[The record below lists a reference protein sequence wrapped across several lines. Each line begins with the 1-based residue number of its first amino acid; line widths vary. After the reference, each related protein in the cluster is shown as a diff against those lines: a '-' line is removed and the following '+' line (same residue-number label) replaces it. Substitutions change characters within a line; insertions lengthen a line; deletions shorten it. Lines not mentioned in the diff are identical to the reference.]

1 MDKAIYFDMD
11 GTIVNLYGVKD
22 WLPKLLSSNPTPYE
36 QAKPLCNMQAL
47 ARLLNG
53 LQKKGY
59 NIGIVSWLCKGG
71 SQEYDEQVAK
81 AKHKWL
87 NKHLK
92 SVKFNEINIS
102 KHGTPKSTMVK
113 HMQGILFDDEADNR
127 KHWQGKAYPPENIF
141 SELKFLSK
149 NA

>member
-11 GTIVNLYGVKD
+11 GTIANLYGVKD
-22 WLPKLLSSNPTPYE
+22 WLPKLQASNPSPYE

-59 NIGIVSWLCKGG
+59 NIGIVSWLSKNGTK
-71 SQEYDEQVAK
+71 EYNEQVIK
-81 AKHKWL
+81 AKRKWL
-87 NKHLK
+87 DKHLK
-92 SVKFNEINIS
+92 SVNFDEINIG

-113 HMQGILFDDEADNR
+113 HMQGILFDDEIDNR
-127 KHWQGKAYPPENIF
+127 KHWQGQAFPPENIF
-141 SELKFLSK
+141 EELKYLSK